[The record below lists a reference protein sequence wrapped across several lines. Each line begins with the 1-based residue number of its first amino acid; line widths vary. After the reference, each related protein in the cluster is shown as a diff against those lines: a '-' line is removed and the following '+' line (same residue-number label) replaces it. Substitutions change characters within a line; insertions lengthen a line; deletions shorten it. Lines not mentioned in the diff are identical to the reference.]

1 LKTVAVTR
9 PVGQGEDTTQTVRE
23 MGWNPL
29 IVHTVV
35 LKPRDE
41 SEIFKELSRVLAN
54 GPVDWLV
61 LMSPNGANLL
71 FNILKSHGNLL
82 PSALGDLNILAVGP
96 KTREALAKQGILEVH
111 MPMPNSFSSMG
122 IADFLSTKGVEGKR
136 VILARSFAA
145 DKSLATEL
153 SKNGATV
160 DTVNLYSPGIP
171 SDVTSFQRFEN
182 GIRTNQIQAVLFT
195 SSLSATN
202 LFSMSK
208 NRGQLGDLALRLGKL
223 RLGAIGPVTAQ
234 RLIELGI
241 PPTIVPRTFI
251 IDDTLRELLSEAFS

>member
-9 PVGQGEDTTQTVRE
+9 PVGQGEDTTQTIKE

-29 IVHTVV
+29 IVHTVE
-35 LKPRDE
+35 LKPREE
-41 SEIFKELSRVLAN
+41 SEIFKELSQVLAN

-71 FNILKSHGNLL
+71 FNILKTHGNLL

-96 KTREALAKQGILEVH
+96 KTRQALAKHGILEVH
-111 MPMPNSFSSMG
+111 MPNNFSSMG

-153 SKNGATV
+153 SKNGAAV
-160 DTVNLYSPGIP
+160 DTVNLYDSAIP
-171 SDVTSFQRFEN
+171 SDVTSFQLFED

-195 SSLSATN
+195 SSLSASN

-208 NRGQLGDLALRLGKL
+208 NRGQLGDLALHLGKL
-223 RLGAIGPVTAQ
+223 RVGAIGPVTAQ
-234 RLIELGI
+234 RLIGLGI
-241 PPTIVPRTFI
+241 PPTVVPGTFI
-251 IDDTLRELLSEAFS
+251 IDDALKELLS